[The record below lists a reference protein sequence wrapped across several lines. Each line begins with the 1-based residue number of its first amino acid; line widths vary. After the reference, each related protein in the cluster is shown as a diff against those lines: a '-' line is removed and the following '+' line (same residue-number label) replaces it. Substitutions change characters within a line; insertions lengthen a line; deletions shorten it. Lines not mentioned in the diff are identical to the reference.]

1 VAKAKTIYEKELE
14 KQPYSTL
21 VYMCEYK
28 GLLHTGDKDAL
39 IARLVEAEK
48 AKATEPEP
56 EPEPEPP
63 AE

>member
-1 VAKAKTIYEKELE
+1 MAKTADEKELE

-28 GLLHTGDKDAL
+28 GILHTGDKDAL

-48 AKATEPEP
+48 VEPEP
-56 EPEPEPP
+56 KPEPP
-63 AE
+63 VE